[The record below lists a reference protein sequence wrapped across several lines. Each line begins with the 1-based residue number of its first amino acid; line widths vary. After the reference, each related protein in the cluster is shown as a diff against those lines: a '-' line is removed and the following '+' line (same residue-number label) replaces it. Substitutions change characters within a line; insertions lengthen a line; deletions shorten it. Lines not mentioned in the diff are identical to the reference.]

1 MAMTTRRRNQA
12 QVAQERRRPPAV
24 LQLVP
29 QSVMSAAGQSMSNM
43 RPNNLL
49 RNFDLPPALAVLTGV
64 AIIALVCVIYLG
76 QVTAVTN
83 ANYTLQALQS
93 EQTDLLRKQQ
103 DIQLEIGR
111 AQSLLTIEK
120 VARETLKMVPIGDKY
135 EYLPVSE
142 GPIAAMPPL
151 PTPGLPT
158 PTPAGGAP

>member
-12 QVAQERRRPPAV
+12 QVAQERRRSPAV
-24 LQLVP
+24 LQVVP
-29 QSVMSAAGQSMSNM
+29 RNVMSAAEHSISNM
-43 RPNNLL
+43 RPNLL

-83 ANYTLQALQS
+83 ANYTLQALQG

-103 DIQLEIGR
+103 DLQLEIGR

-120 VARETLKMVPIGDKY
+120 TAREKLKMVPIDDKY
-135 EYLPVSE
+135 EYLPVNE

-158 PTPAGGAP
+158 PTPAAEAP